1 VAIDKQSDNAVP
13 SSAPSEAFEWA
24 AYNRPC
30 LGERV
35 SGDVAIVVDMDVKL
49 LVVLID
55 VLGHGAEANGLATQ
69 MADYV
74 SKHPVAVPSTMIEN
88 LHTAFK
94 GSRGAVAGC
103 AVLDSRSHTVVFAGV
118 GNPNFRI
125 FSSSKSVTLPVSAGI
140 IGKEIRTLKEHST
153 QLLEKDLLI
162 ASSDGVAENFR
173 VADYPQI
180 FSHGVQ
186 SIVRSVV
193 RRFGKDYDD
202 ASCLVVRRPRS

>member
-1 VAIDKQSDNAVP
+1 VAIDEASDNVVP
-13 SSAPSEAFEWA
+13 GPAPSEAFEWA

-30 LGERV
+30 LSERV
-35 SGDVAIVVDMDVKL
+35 SGDVVIAVAMEVKL

-55 VLGHGAEANGLATQ
+55 VLGHGAEAHGLATE
-69 MADYV
+69 MGGYV
-74 SKHPVAVPSTMIEN
+74 SKHPVTVPSIMIEN
-88 LHTAFK
+88 LHRAFK

-103 AVLDSRSHTVVFAGV
+103 AVLDARSHGITYAGV
-118 GNPNFRI
+118 GNPSFRI
-125 FSSSKSVTLPVSAGI
+125 LSSSRSMTLPVTDGI
-140 IGKEIRTLKEHST
+140 IGREIRTPRDHSA
-153 QLLEKDLLI
+153 QLLAKDLLI
-162 ASSDGVAENFR
+162 GCSDGVAESFQ
-173 VADYPQI
+173 VTDYPQI

>member
-1 VAIDKQSDNAVP
+1 
-13 SSAPSEAFEWA
+13 
-24 AYNRPC
+24 
-30 LGERV
+30 V
-35 SGDVAIVVDMDVKL
+35 SGDVAIAVAMEAKL

-55 VLGHGAEANGLATQ
+55 VLGHGAEAHGLARE
-69 MADYV
+69 MAAYV
-74 SKHPVAVPSTMIEN
+74 GKEPVAVPSIMIEN
-88 LHTAFK
+88 LHKAFK

-103 AVLDSRSHTVVFAGV
+103 AVLDTRSHGITYAGV
-118 GNPNFRI
+118 GNPSFRI
-125 FSSSKSVTLPVSAGI
+125 LSSSQSMTLPVSAGI
-140 IGKEIRTLKEHST
+140 IGKEIRTPKDHSA

-162 ASSDGVAENFR
+162 ACSDGVVESFQ

-202 ASCLVVRRPRS
+202 ATCLVVRRPKS

>member
-1 VAIDKQSDNAVP
+1 MAVDKHNDNRDP
-13 SSAPSEAFEWA
+13 SSAASEAFEWA

-35 SGDVAIVVDMDVKL
+35 SGDVVIVVPMDMKL
-49 LVVLID
+49 LAVLVD
-55 VLGHGAEANGLATQ
+55 VLGHGAEANGLAVE

-74 SKHPVAVPSTMIEN
+74 SKNPVAVPSAMIAS
-88 LHTAFK
+88 LHKAFK
-94 GSRGAVAGC
+94 GSRGAAAGC
-103 AVLDSRSHTVVFAGV
+103 AVLDARSHGVVFAGV
-118 GNPNFRI
+118 GNPSFRI
-125 FSSSKSVTLPVSAGI
+125 LSSSQSTTLPVSDGI
-140 IGKEIRTLKEHST
+140 VGREIRTPRDHSA
-153 QLLEKDLLI
+153 QLLVKDLLI
-162 ASSDGVAENFR
+162 ATSDGVDESFQ

-202 ASCLVVRRPRS
+202 ASCLVVRRPKS

>member
-1 VAIDKQSDNAVP
+1 MAIDKHSDDSVV
-13 SSAPSEAFEWA
+13 SSTPSEAFEWA

-35 SGDVAIVVDMDVKL
+35 SGDVAIVVVMDMKRL
-49 LVVLID
+49 AVLID
-55 VLGHGAEANGLATQ
+55 VLGHGAEANGLAIE

-74 SKHPVAVPSTMIEN
+74 SKHPVAVPSAMIEN
-88 LHTAFK
+88 LHKAFK
-94 GSRGAVAGC
+94 GSRGAAAGC
-103 AVLDSRSHTVVFAGV
+103 AVLDARTHGVVFAGV

-125 FSSSKSVTLPVSAGI
+125 LSSSQSMTLPVADGI
-140 IGKEIRTLKEHST
+140 IGREIRTPRDHSA
-153 QLLEKDLLI
+153 QLLAKDLLI
-162 ASSDGVAENFR
+162 ACSDGVAENFQ

-202 ASCLVVRRPRS
+202 ATCLVVRRPKS

>member
-1 VAIDKQSDNAVP
+1 MAIDENSDAVAP
-13 SSAPSEAFEWA
+13 SSAPSEAFEWG

-35 SGDVAIVVDMDVKL
+35 SGDVAIAVPMEAKL

-55 VLGHGAEANGLATQ
+55 VLGHGAEAHSLATE

-88 LHTAFK
+88 LHKAFK
-94 GSRGAVAGC
+94 GSRGAAGGC
-103 AVLDSRSHTVVFAGV
+103 AVLDARSHGVVFAGV
-118 GNPNFRI
+118 GNPSFRI
-125 FSSSKSVTLPVSAGI
+125 LNSSKSMTLPVSDGI
-140 IGKEIRTLKEHST
+140 IGREIRTPRDHSA
-153 QLLEKDLLI
+153 QLQAKDLLI
-162 ASSDGVAENFR
+162 ACSDGVAENFQ

-202 ASCLVVRRPRS
+202 ATCLVVRRPKS

>member
-1 VAIDKQSDNAVP
+1 VAIDENSDDV
-13 SSAPSEAFEWA
+13 APRSTSSEAFEWA

-35 SGDVAIVVDMDVKL
+35 SGDVVITVAMEVKL

-55 VLGHGAEANGLATQ
+55 VLGHGVEAHSLATE

-88 LHTAFK
+88 LHKAFK
-94 GSRGAVAGC
+94 GSRGAAAGC
-103 AVLDSRSHTVVFAGV
+103 AVLDARSHDVSFAGV
-118 GNPNFRI
+118 GNPSFRI
-125 FSSSKSVTLPVSAGI
+125 LSSSQSVTLPVSAGI
-140 IGKEIRTLKEHST
+140 IGREIRTPKDHSA
-153 QLLEKDLLI
+153 QLLAKDLLI
-162 ASSDGVAENFR
+162 AHSDGVAESFQ

-180 FSHGVQ
+180 FSHGVH

-202 ASCLVVRRPRS
+202 ATCLVVRRPKS

>member
-1 VAIDKQSDNAVP
+1 MAIDKNSDNTVP
-13 SSAPSEAFEWA
+13 GSAPSEAFEWA

-103 AVLDSRSHTVVFAGV
+103 AVLDTRSHTVVFAGV

>member
-1 VAIDKQSDNAVP
+1 MAIDRHSDNTVA
-13 SSAPSEAFEWA
+13 SSTPSEAFEWA

-35 SGDVAIVVDMDVKL
+35 SGDVAIVVAMDMKL
-49 LVVLID
+49 LAVLID
-55 VLGHGAEANGLATQ
+55 VLGHGAEANGLAME

-74 SKHPVAVPSTMIEN
+74 SKHPVAVPSAMIAS
-88 LHTAFK
+88 LHKAFK
-94 GSRGAVAGC
+94 GSRGAAAGC
-103 AVLDSRSHTVVFAGV
+103 AVLDARSHGVVFAGV

-125 FSSSKSVTLPVSAGI
+125 LSSSQSMTLPVSDGI
-140 IGKEIRTLKEHST
+140 IGREIRTTRDHSA
-153 QLLEKDLLI
+153 QLPAKDLLI
-162 ASSDGVAENFR
+162 ATSDGVAESFQ

-202 ASCLVVRRPRS
+202 ASCLVVRRPKS

>member
-1 VAIDKQSDNAVP
+1 VALSENSDDVAP
-13 SSAPSEAFEWA
+13 SSDSSQAFEWA

-35 SGDVAIVVDMDVKL
+35 SGDVAIAVPMEAKL

-55 VLGHGAEANGLATQ
+55 VLGHGPEAHGLAKE
-69 MADYV
+69 MADHV
-74 SKHPVAVPSTMIEN
+74 RRHPVAVPSTMIEK
-88 LHTAFK
+88 LHGAFK
-94 GSRGAVAGC
+94 GSRGAAAGC
-103 AVLDSRSHTVVFAGV
+103 AVLDAGSQGVVFSGV
-118 GNPNFRI
+118 GNPSFRI
-125 FSSSKSVTLPVSAGI
+125 LSSSESMTLPVSDGI
-140 IGKEIRTLKEHST
+140 IGREIRTPKDHSAK
-153 QLLEKDLLI
+153 LLAKDLLV
-162 ASSDGVAENFR
+162 ACSDGVAENFQ

-202 ASCLVVRRPRS
+202 ATCLVVRRPKS

>member
-1 VAIDKQSDNAVP
+1 MAIDKQSDNAVP

-35 SGDVAIVVDMDVKL
+35 SGDVAIAVPMEVKL

-55 VLGHGAEANGLATQ
+55 VLGHGAEAHGLATE

-74 SKHPVAVPSTMIEN
+74 SRFPVADPSTMIEN
-88 LHTAFK
+88 MHKAFK
-94 GSRGAVAGC
+94 GSRGAAAGC
-103 AVLDSRSHTVVFAGV
+103 AVLDARSHGVVFAGV

-125 FSSSKSVTLPVSAGI
+125 LSPSQSMTLPVSDGI
-140 IGKEIRTLKEHST
+140 IGREIRTPRNHST
-153 QLLEKDLLI
+153 QLLAKDLLV
-162 ASSDGVAENFR
+162 ACLDGVAETFQI
-173 VADYPQI
+173 ADYPQI

-202 ASCLVVRRPRS
+202 ATCLVVRRPKS

>member
-1 VAIDKQSDNAVP
+1 MAIDENSDAVAP
-13 SSAPSEAFEWA
+13 SSTPSEAFEWA

-35 SGDVAIVVDMDVKL
+35 SGDVAITVAMEVKL

-55 VLGHGAEANGLATQ
+55 VLGHGVEAHSLATE

-88 LHTAFK
+88 LHKAFK
-94 GSRGAVAGC
+94 GSRGAAAGC
-103 AVLDSRSHTVVFAGV
+103 AVLDARSHDVTFAGV
-118 GNPNFRI
+118 GNPSFRI
-125 FSSSKSVTLPVSAGI
+125 LSSSQSVTLPVSAGI
-140 IGKEIRTLKEHST
+140 IGREIRTPKDHSA
-153 QLLEKDLLI
+153 QLLAKDLLI
-162 ASSDGVAENFR
+162 AHSDGVAESFQ

-180 FSHGVQ
+180 FSHGVH

-202 ASCLVVRRPRS
+202 ATCLVVRRPKS

>member
-1 VAIDKQSDNAVP
+1 MAIDKHSDNTVP
-13 SSAPSEAFEWA
+13 SSASSEAFEWA

-30 LGERV
+30 LGDRV
-35 SGDVAIVVDMDVKL
+35 SGDVAIVVTMDVKL

-55 VLGHGAEANGLATQ
+55 VLGHGTEANGLATE

-74 SKHPVAVPSTMIEN
+74 SKHPVAVPKTMIEN
-88 LHTAFK
+88 LHKAFK

-103 AVLDSRSHTVVFAGV
+103 AVLDTRSHVVVFAGV

-125 FSSSKSVTLPVSAGI
+125 LSSSRSMTLPVSDGI
-140 IGKEIRTLKEHST
+140 IGREIRTPKDHSA
-153 QLLEKDLLI
+153 QLQAKDLLI
-162 ASSDGVAENFR
+162 ACSDGVAENFQ

-202 ASCLVVRRPRS
+202 ATCLVVRRPKS

>member
-1 VAIDKQSDNAVP
+1 MAVDKHNDNRDP
-13 SSAPSEAFEWA
+13 SSAASEAFEWA
-24 AYNRPC
+24 AYNRPF

-35 SGDVAIVVDMDVKL
+35 SGDVAIAVPMETKL

-74 SKHPVAVPSTMIEN
+74 GKHPVAVPSTMIEN
-88 LHTAFK
+88 LHKAFK
-94 GSRGAVAGC
+94 GSRGAAAGC
-103 AVLDSRSHTVVFAGV
+103 AVLDARTHRVVFAGV

-125 FSSSKSVTLPVSAGI
+125 LSSSNSMALPVVDGI
-140 IGKEIRTLKEHST
+140 IGREIRTPREHSA
-153 QLLEKDLLI
+153 QLLAKDLLI
-162 ASSDGVAENFR
+162 ACSDGVAENFQL
-173 VADYPQI
+173 ADYPQI

-202 ASCLVVRRPRS
+202 ASCIVVRRPKS